1 MAVVATVSVTHSG
14 QATVLPPP
22 SVGLYQFV
30 AIGNNG
36 EKTAYLKFIP
46 EGGDATP
53 QNGIPLP
60 AGASILLD
68 QDDSPV
74 LNNGI
79 FAVCGGEDTTTLAV
93 QAY

>member
-1 MAVVATVSVTHSG
+1 MAFVATVNVTSSA
-14 QATVLPPP
+14 QVTVLPPP
-22 SVGLYQFV
+22 SAGLYQFV

-36 EKTAYLKFIP
+36 SKTAYIKFIP
-46 EGGDATP
+46 DGGPATP

-74 LNNGI
+74 LNGGI
-79 FAVCGGEDTTTLAV
+79 FAICASGDSTTLAV

>member
-1 MAVVATVSVTHSG
+1 MAYVSTISVTDSA
-14 QATVLPPP
+14 QVTVLPPP
-22 SVGLYQFV
+22 TVGMYQFV
-30 AIGNNG
+30 AVGNNG
-36 EKTAYLKFIP
+36 TNTAYIKFIP
-46 EGGDATP
+46 EGGDVTP

-79 FAVCGGEDTTTLAV
+79 FAICDSGEDTTLAV